1 MLVFVSYSTVLGLI
15 ESSKLMCS
23 YTILDANTLYCK
35 NINFLYLCRYFIPI
49 QTTFC
54 CDGYRLE
61 GKEISCGILILFLP
75 QFYILSG

>member
-1 MLVFVSYSTVLGLI
+1 MLVFASYSTVLGLI
-15 ESSKLMCS
+15 ESSKRS